1 METFSRDSLYLAT
14 QLDLPIQIDYVR
26 RAGRAGRVAGD
37 TALRYFQQLDI
48 NTRRR
53 LFNIYKY
60 DFILF
65 GYDWE
70 QYFR

>member
-1 METFSRDSLYLAT
+1 MAGWLVIELLGGKGWCA
-14 QLDLPIQIDYVR
+14 DYVR